1 MTDDQRK
8 APDTNSTAETMREM
22 STLGSVGFAFVL
34 SIVIGCGA
42 GLFVDRLIGR
52 GHWGF
57 FIGFFLGLAAGVV
70 SVVRASRS
78 IK

>member
-1 MTDDQRK
+1 
-8 APDTNSTAETMREM
+8 M
-22 STLGSVGFAFVL
+22 SDRGDSARQFGTLGSVGLSFVL
-34 SIVIGCGA
+34 SIVIGVA
-42 GLFVDRLIGR
+42 IGLLIDRWVGR

-57 FIGFFLGLAAGVV
+57 FIFFFLGLVAGVV

>member
-1 MTDDQRK
+1 MMKDQK
-8 APDTNSTAETMREM
+8 DAPESNSTADAMREM
-22 STLGSVGFAFVL
+22 GTLGSVGFAFVL

-42 GLFVDRLIGR
+42 GLLVDHLIGR

-70 SVVRASRS
+70 SVIRASQS